1 MKVNSTILQNILA
14 TFAVPKRKEVLAPR
28 SAMESP
34 NSPEQFREIQNFIG
48 SQRPDNT
55 SKKTTYDINVIK
67 RYFESINERREIE
80 NIPPEE
86 LNIQLAKFFMNV
98 RKKNGNVY
106 EPTSLKDFQR
116 SLQRNLND
124 KSAQVNILQ
133 DQEFSKCRE
142 VLLAKKRELVQ
153 QHAKG
158 NRPQACRELTITE
171 EDQLFQLGLF
181 GKHEPEV
188 LQRTVWWVLSLHFG
202 FRARDESR
210 RLKWGD
216 IVLSNDP
223 ETGCELM
230 LWKAERGSK
239 TRHGNGQQQ
248 RAFYPTAQATENERC
263 PVQLYRAFAEH
274 RPLEM
279 KQPDSPFFLAINH
292 RRQPSSQIW
301 YSKAALGKSKIGKF
315 LSKAAKAAK
324 LPGNIT
330 NHSVR
335 KTCISR
341 LMDADIP
348 ENFVAQLS
356 DHKNLKSLDSYKSAS
371 TAHQRKMSLVL
382 SRSTPPSCATRSKR
396 LQPLET
402 NQTNEAFNN
411 NVQQNLSY
419 FSSQR
424 HVFGSNNSKDR
435 RL

>member
-1 MKVNSTILQNILA
+1 MQ
-14 TFAVPKRKEVLAPR
+14 E
-28 SAMESP
+28 
-34 NSPEQFREIQNFIG
+34 
-48 SQRPDNT
+48 
-55 SKKTTYDINVIK
+55 
-67 RYFESINERREIE
+67 
-80 NIPPEE
+80 
-86 LNIQLAKFFMNV
+86 
-98 RKKNGNVY
+98 
-106 EPTSLKDFQR
+106 
-116 SLQRNLND
+116 
-124 KSAQVNILQ
+124 
-133 DQEFSKCRE
+133 QEFSKSRE

-210 RLKWGD
+210 RLKWRD

-223 ETGCELM
+223 ETGCELV

-239 TRHGNGQQQ
+239 TRHGDGQHQ
-248 RAFYPTAQATENERC
+248 RAFYPKAQATENERC
-263 PVQLYRAFAEH
+263 PVQLHRAFAEH

-292 RRQPSSQIW
+292 RRQPSSEIW
-301 YSKAALGKSKIGKF
+301 YSKAALGKNEIGKF

-324 LPGNIT
+324 LPDNIT

-341 LMDADIP
+341 LIDADIP

-356 DHKNLKSLDSYKSAS
+356 GHKNLKSLDSYKSAS

-382 SRSTPPSCATRSKR
+382 TQVAR
-396 LQPLET
+396 
-402 NQTNEAFNN
+402 
-411 NVQQNLSY
+411 
-419 FSSQR
+419 
-424 HVFGSNNSKDR
+424 
-435 RL
+435 